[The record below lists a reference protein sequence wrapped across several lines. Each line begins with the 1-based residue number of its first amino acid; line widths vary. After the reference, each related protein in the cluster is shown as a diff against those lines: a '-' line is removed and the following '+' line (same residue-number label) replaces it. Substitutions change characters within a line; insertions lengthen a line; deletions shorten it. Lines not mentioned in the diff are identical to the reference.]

1 MKYLT
6 AEEILV
12 IHSEIIDGTGGMH
25 GVRDIG
31 LLMSIA
37 EKPKS
42 RFGGKEL
49 YEGVFQKAA
58 IFLGSLVQYHVFIDG
73 NKRAAVACAIEFLER
88 NAQVFIASN
97 DEVVAFPLWV
107 ERNRPEI
114 EEIARW
120 FKRRCRRLTKRRKS
134 EEDSKSD

>member
-12 IHSEIIDGTGGMH
+12 IHSEIIDETGGMH

-73 NKRAAVACAIEFLER
+73 NKRTGVVSTARFLFTNKYEMIATNKELENFVIKVAVNKLDIDTISTWLKEHSTK
-88 NAQVFIASN
+88 I
-97 DEVVAFPLWV
+97 
-107 ERNRPEI
+107 
-114 EEIARW
+114 
-120 FKRRCRRLTKRRKS
+120 RLS
-134 EEDSKSD
+134 

>member
-12 IHSEIIDGTGGMH
+12 IHSEIIDETGGMH

-42 RFGGKEL
+42 RFSGKEL

-58 IFLGSLVQYHVFIDG
+58 IFLESLVQYHVFIDG
-73 NKRAAVACAIEFLER
+73 NKRTGAVSTARFLFTNKYEM
-88 NAQVFIASN
+88 IATN
-97 DEVVAFPLWV
+97 KELENFVIKVAVNKLDIDTISTWLK
-107 ERNRPEI
+107 EHSTKI
-114 EEIARW
+114 
-120 FKRRCRRLTKRRKS
+120 RLS
-134 EEDSKSD
+134 

>member
-12 IHSEIIDGTGGMH
+12 IHSEIIDETGGMH

-73 NKRAAVACAIEFLER
+73 NKRTGVVSTARFLFTNKYEMIATNKELENFVMKVAVDKLDIDTISTWLKEHSTK
-88 NAQVFIASN
+88 I
-97 DEVVAFPLWV
+97 
-107 ERNRPEI
+107 
-114 EEIARW
+114 
-120 FKRRCRRLTKRRKS
+120 RLS
-134 EEDSKSD
+134 